1 LWTDAYKSSL
11 AGSDDL
17 AAAKAP
23 GLKGLWRADMRN
35 RLTFPRSTV
44 AIAGGLLAVLAV
56 VGTAQ
61 AITETAFKYSA
72 PKNGFFTIDH
82 TAMKPLAPGS
92 NYISSFDTSLRLLAD
107 GGPCFAAGVHLPNG
121 AKITGVAVTYR
132 SGVGEDP
139 GGLLFSR
146 KFSDGTATAIA
157 AKEIVDD
164 SDVRKVAHLGMLATP
179 SQATVNNA
187 QYSYTFGFCLET
199 TDNFFDMARIA
210 YTYQNAG
217 D

>member
-1 LWTDAYKSSL
+1 MSSC
-11 AGSDDL
+11 
-17 AAAKAP
+17 
-23 GLKGLWRADMRN
+23 
-35 RLTFPRSTV
+35 LTFPRSTV
-44 AIAGGLLAVLAV
+44 AIVGSLLAVLAV
-56 VGTAQ
+56 AGTAQ
-61 AITETAFKYSA
+61 AVTDTVFKYSA

-82 TAMKPLAPGS
+82 TAMTPLASGS
-92 NYISSFDTSLRLLAD
+92 SYTSSFDTGLRLTTN

-146 KFSDGTATAIA
+146 KFSDGTATPIA
-157 AKEIVDD
+157 VKEIVDD

-210 YTYQNAG
+210 YTFQHAG